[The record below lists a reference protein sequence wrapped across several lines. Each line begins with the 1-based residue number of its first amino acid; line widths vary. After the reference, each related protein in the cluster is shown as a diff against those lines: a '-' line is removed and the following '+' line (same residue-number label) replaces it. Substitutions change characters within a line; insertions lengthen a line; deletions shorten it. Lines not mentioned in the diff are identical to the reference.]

1 MKVFHIEKNELE
13 FTVDD
18 LIQPRIY
25 NLNSFVPKKKEV
37 EDKLETIR
45 KDKYPDYPS
54 RLRCIFVCYNLED
67 VEFWAIQKSDI
78 HGREFKVLTLETSEP
93 VYWFSADSY
102 NMYFCGQ
109 RNDLHQSCVDFWE
122 SNRKTAIDK
131 LVDREGLTSGAAT
144 IVEIRNAMVSREG
157 GLELF

>member
-13 FTVDD
+13 FTVGD
-18 LIQPRIY
+18 LIRPRIY
-25 NLNSFVPKKKEV
+25 NLNSFAPKKKEV

-45 KDKYPDYPS
+45 KDKYPDY
-54 RLRCIFVCYNLED
+54 
-67 VEFWAIQKSDI
+67 AIQKSDI

-109 RNDLHQSCVDFWE
+109 RNDLHQSCVEFWE
-122 SNRKTAIDK
+122 SNRKTVIDK
-131 LVDREGLTSGAAT
+131 LADREGLTNGVA
-144 IVEIRNAMVSREG
+144 IVVEIRNAKVSRER